1 MIFAVFF
8 YLGFNTNPKNGRVKA
23 LSKAC
28 LDWTYFKRYFF
39 WVFYY
44 KSFNLTFIY
53 LDTCAFFLRL
63 YDTMNNEQ
71 ISCAY
76 LETLAFKDLVKL
88 ADEYGVDVPQDL
100 DRRFLIAELLELA
113 QEESNVSDVQMIITD
128 DDEEETEEVNLPANY
143 NETQIGAILRNPA
156 WLFVFWNIS
165 EFDAN
170 RIKHQK
176 ETLYL
181 KINTY
186 KKSENSMITDS
197 FEVQVLDESQE
208 QYVLLPKGIDFVKVE
223 LLACKTN
230 SQETMAVSS
239 EIKVPRISSWINEL
253 NFAKDNLFSNKLKF
267 SGMEDLLMEQYKN
280 HRHSF
285 M

>member
-1 MIFAVFF
+1 
-8 YLGFNTNPKNGRVKA
+8 
-23 LSKAC
+23 
-28 LDWTYFKRYFF
+28 
-39 WVFYY
+39 
-44 KSFNLTFIY
+44 
-53 LDTCAFFLRL
+53 
-63 YDTMNNEQ
+63 MNNEQ

-113 QEESNVSDVQMIITD
+113 QEESNASDLQMIITD
-128 DDEEETEEVNLPANY
+128 DDEENEEINLPANY
-143 NETQIGAILRNPA
+143 NETQIAAILRNPA

-165 EFDAN
+165 EFDMN
-170 RIKHQK
+170 KIKHQK
-176 ETLYL
+176 EILHI
-181 KINTY
+181 KVNTY

-208 QYVLLPKGIDFVKVE
+208 QYVLLPKGIDFVKIE
-223 LLACKTN
+223 LLACKVN
-230 SQETMAVSS
+230 SQETMAISS
-239 EIKVPRISSWINEL
+239 EIKVPKTSSWINEL
-253 NFAKDNLFSNKLKF
+253 NFAKDNSFSNKLKL
-267 SGMEDLLMEQYKN
+267 SGMEDVLMEQYKN

>member
-1 MIFAVFF
+1 
-8 YLGFNTNPKNGRVKA
+8 
-23 LSKAC
+23 
-28 LDWTYFKRYFF
+28 
-39 WVFYY
+39 
-44 KSFNLTFIY
+44 
-53 LDTCAFFLRL
+53 
-63 YDTMNNEQ
+63 MNNEQ

-113 QEESNVSDVQMIITD
+113 QEESNASDVQMIITD
-128 DDEEETEEVNLPANY
+128 DDGEENEEINLPANY
-143 NETQIGAILRNPA
+143 NETQISVLLRNPA

-165 EFDAN
+165 EFDLN
-170 RIKHQK
+170 KVKHQK
-176 ETLYL
+176 ENLYL

-186 KKSENSMITDS
+186 KKSENSIVTDS

-223 LLACKTN
+223 LLACKPN
-230 SQETMAVSS
+230 FQETMAVSS
-239 EIKVPRISSWINEL
+239 EIKVPKISSWINEL
-253 NFAKDNLFSNKLKF
+253 NFAKDNIFSNKIKL
-267 SGMEDLLMEQYKN
+267 SGIEDLLMEQYKK

>member
-1 MIFAVFF
+1 
-8 YLGFNTNPKNGRVKA
+8 
-23 LSKAC
+23 
-28 LDWTYFKRYFF
+28 
-39 WVFYY
+39 
-44 KSFNLTFIY
+44 
-53 LDTCAFFLRL
+53 
-63 YDTMNNEQ
+63 MNNEQ

-113 QEESNVSDVQMIITD
+113 QEESNASDLQMIITD
-128 DDEEETEEVNLPANY
+128 DDEENEEINLPANY
-143 NETQIGAILRNPA
+143 NETQIAAILRNPA

-165 EFDAN
+165 EFDMN
-170 RIKHQK
+170 KIKHQK
-176 ETLYL
+176 ETLHI
-181 KINTY
+181 KVNTY

-208 QYVLLPKGIDFVKVE
+208 QYVLLPKGIDFVKIE
-223 LLACKTN
+223 LLACKVN
-230 SQETMAVSS
+230 SQETMDISS
-239 EIKVPRISSWINEL
+239 EIKVPKTSSWINEL
-253 NFAKDNLFSNKLKF
+253 NFAKDNSFSNKLKL
-267 SGMEDLLMEQYKN
+267 SGMEDVLMEQYKN

>member
-1 MIFAVFF
+1 
-8 YLGFNTNPKNGRVKA
+8 
-23 LSKAC
+23 
-28 LDWTYFKRYFF
+28 
-39 WVFYY
+39 
-44 KSFNLTFIY
+44 
-53 LDTCAFFLRL
+53 
-63 YDTMNNEQ
+63 MNNEQ